1 MTKKKHLWKPF
12 DWSLEPKKQIAGGP
26 GHDKPETNS
35 FQTALR
41 QIGITD
47 CPICKHEIAVFLT
60 KSSRPFINCSFC
72 SVRIFYNGRES
83 QRRLKRNMQAVE
95 ES

>member
-1 MTKKKHLWKPF
+1 MAYMVDRGSP
-12 DWSLEPKKQIAGGP
+12 
-26 GHDKPETNS
+26 
-35 FQTALR
+35 TALR

-60 KSSRPFINCSFC
+60 KNSRPFISCSFC